1 MVRAM
6 VFGEILWDIFG
17 DEKTV
22 GGAPFNFAAH
32 LAALGGSVEFC
43 SAVGKDALGEAALEC
58 IRRSGVSETHTARV
72 AMPTGACHVTLDGNG
87 TPTYDLLGN
96 VAYDSIPLPEIT
108 GDYDLLYLGTLAR
121 RNAVSRNTARA
132 LLRSGYFRE
141 IFVDINVRK
150 PDISREVLEESLRY
164 ATILKLSREE
174 AGCLWEFGLL
184 PEQKDE
190 TALAET
196 LAKQYPNLRVV
207 LLTLDREGALLYE
220 TESDGLL
227 HSVRPVNPLVSAVG
241 AGDSF
246 SACFAWN
253 YLNGVSLAEALNRG
267 VLLSDYVVTQLGAVP
282 EIPPAL
288 LDRIR

>member
-43 SAVGKDALGEAALEC
+43 SAVGKDALGDAALKC
-58 IRRSGVSETHTARV
+58 IRRSGVSEKYMARV
-72 AMPTGACHVTLDGNG
+72 TTPTGACHVTMDGKG
-87 TPTYDLLGN
+87 TPKYDLLRN
-96 VAYDSIPLPEIT
+96 VAYDHIPFPEIKA
-108 GDYDLLYLGTLAR
+108 DYDLLYLGTLAR
-121 RNAVSRNTARA
+121 RSPVSRDTARA
-132 LLRSGYFRE
+132 LLKSGRFRE

-150 PDISREVLEESLRY
+150 PDISREVLEESLCC

-174 AGCLWEFGLL
+174 AGCLREFDLL
-184 PEQKDE
+184 PEQKE
-190 TALAET
+190 EAVLAET
-196 LAKQYPNLRVV
+196 LTKQYPNLRLV
-207 LLTLDREGALLYE
+207 LLTLDKDGALLYDA
-220 TESDGLL
+220 ESGQVIR
-227 HSVRPVNPLVSAVG
+227 SVRPVNPLVSAVG

-246 SACFAWN
+246 SACFVWN
-253 YLNGVSLAEALNRG
+253 YLSGRSLAESLDRG

-282 EIPPAL
+282 EIPSEL
-288 LDRIR
+288 LGRIR

>member
-6 VFGEILWDIFG
+6 VYGEILWDIFG
-17 DEKTV
+17 GEKTI

-32 LAALGGSVEFC
+32 LAALGGNAEFC
-43 SAVGKDALGEAALEC
+43 SAVGRDTLGGAALEC
-58 IRRSGVSETHTARV
+58 IRHCGVSEKYTARV
-72 AMPTGACHVTLDGNG
+72 TAPTGACHVTLDGNG
-87 TPTYDLLGN
+87 TPKYDLLRN
-96 VAYDSIPLPEIT
+96 VAYDSIPMPELT

-121 RNAVSRNTARA
+121 RSAVSRNTARA
-132 LLRSGYFRE
+132 LLMSGNFRE

-150 PDISREVLEESLRY
+150 PDISREVLKESLRY

-196 LAKQYPNLRVV
+196 LSKQYPNLRLV

-220 TESDGLL
+220 AESGCVIR
-227 HSVRPVNPLVSAVG
+227 SVRPVNPLVSAVG

-253 YLNGVSLAEALNRG
+253 YLNGASLGESLNRG

-282 EIPPAL
+282 EIPPEL
-288 LDRIR
+288 MDRIR

>member
-1 MVRAM
+1 MVKAL

-17 DEKTV
+17 NEKTV

-43 SAVGKDALGEAALEC
+43 SAVGADELGNAALEC
-58 IRRSGVSETHTARV
+58 IRNSGVSTRYTAR
-72 AMPTGACHVTLDGNG
+72 AALPTGACHVTLDENG
-87 TPTYDLLGN
+87 APSYDLLRN
-96 VAYDSIPLPEIT
+96 VAYDRIPAPGIE
-108 GDYDLLYLGTLAR
+108 GDWDLLYLGTLAR
-121 RNAVSRNTARA
+121 RSPVSRDTARS
-132 LLRSGYFRE
+132 LLLSGKFRE

-150 PDISREVLEESLRY
+150 PDISREVLEESLSH

-174 AGCLWEFGLL
+174 AGCLWEYGLL
-184 PEQKDE
+184 PERKDE
-190 TALAET
+190 AALAKA
-196 LAKQYPNLRVV
+196 LAAQYPNLRLV
-207 LLTLDREGALLYE
+207 LLTLDREGALLYDA
-220 TESDGLL
+220 ESGQVV

-253 YLNGVSLAEALNRG
+253 YLNGRSLPEAVDRG

-282 EIPPAL
+282 EIPKEL
-288 LDRIR
+288 LERIR